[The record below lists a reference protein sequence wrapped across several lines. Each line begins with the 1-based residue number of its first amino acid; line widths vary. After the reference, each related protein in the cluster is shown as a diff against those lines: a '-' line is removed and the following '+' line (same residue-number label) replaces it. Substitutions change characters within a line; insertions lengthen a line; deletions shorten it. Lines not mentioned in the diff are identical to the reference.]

1 MLLKLA
7 KYRSCYCNLC
17 RYGHSHEG
25 WPKIEARE
33 SRHMTER
40 YVFRRYLSAADV
52 SSSLNY
58 FGPFGV
64 SWGSVT
70 NSSTKRFPQSR
81 KVITR
86 GVVSVYPPTSPCRFI
101 FKICFEITRHCDALG
116 LFFTRTFPKH
126 EPQNY
131 KKKVEMRDEKKVMT
145 CERS

>member
-1 MLLKLA
+1 MEVIVVGIYLALYPLPCATLYDARARAPYTINLLIYFTIQGGCCLKLA

-64 SWGSVT
+64 S
-70 NSSTKRFPQSR
+70 
-81 KVITR
+81 
-86 GVVSVYPPTSPCRFI
+86 
-101 FKICFEITRHCDALG
+101 
-116 LFFTRTFPKH
+116 
-126 EPQNY
+126 
-131 KKKVEMRDEKKVMT
+131 
-145 CERS
+145 